1 MASCSLS
8 RHPARP
14 LKKNR
19 KVKRKVKPDKTLY
32 EIDII
37 DIDKAQNKVK
47 IHYKGY
53 GSELDEWRSYVEL
66 NLEKQFVYRVMI
78 P

>member
-1 MASCSLS
+1 M
-8 RHPARP
+8 
-14 LKKNR
+14 
-19 KVKRKVKPDKTLY
+19 Y

-53 GSELDEWRSYVEL
+53 GAEFDEWSSLAL
-66 NLEKQFVYRVMI
+66 NFNAIRLEKFRLPGDDSLEDRYNSFHDS
-78 P
+78 